1 MGKKCKTFFYFD
13 QSDQNMWIVDDWQTI
28 VDKIFKYH
36 WNENFEKEIY
46 IKFISS

>member
-1 MGKKCKTFFYFD
+1 MGKKYKTFFYFD

-36 WNENFEKEIY
+36 EWKLWKRNLY
-46 IKFISS
+46 

>member
-28 VDKIFKYH
+28 VDKIFKYDE
-36 WNENFEKEIY
+36 WKLWKRNLY
-46 IKFISS
+46 